1 MSDKKYENA
10 EDMKNSDSTEE
21 FAYVT
26 WANDND
32 KADALMEAGKSLS
45 EFRTVQHSQAGRRT
59 SFKDLDTNVS
69 GRPGLLRSDYD
80 TFRPDEATPRR
91 HAGIIRAA
99 NSAYHRVGLIRN
111 IIDLMGDFATQGIR
125 LVHPNKR
132 IEKFYRNWFKRINGR
147 ERSERFLNNLY
158 RTGNVVVRKQTA
170 KINARNQ
177 KKLFKSFA
185 SPEITIKDLQV
196 PKKQIPWNYI
206 FLDPTTVEVIGGE
219 LASFVGKPR
228 YAIKLPPKLKKI
240 INSPKNNI
248 EKSLVSE
255 LPKELIQAAK
265 IGKPFPL
272 PEDKTLVF
280 HYKKDDWQP
289 WAHPMIYAILD
300 DVMLLEKLKLADVA
314 ALDGAISNIRI
325 FKLGNLDHKI
335 APTPAAASK
344 LANILENHVGG
355 GTTDLVWGP
364 DIELLESKTSVHQF
378 LGQEKYVPTL
388 NSIYEGL
395 GIPPTLTGLSTVGG
409 GFSNN
414 FMSLK
419 TLVERLEY
427 GREVLMSF
435 WEQEILE
442 VQKSMGFRFP
452 AHVEFDKMTLAN
464 EDAEKALLIQLAD
477 RNLISEET
485 LQRRFGDNPD
495 MERVRITRESKGRNS
510 GRIPDKAGPYHDA
523 NTDSALK
530 KIALQTQVVTPSEV
544 GLELNERKDGQES
557 GLELRS
563 KQQNKNQQSGK
574 PGPEE
579 EQKGTPQEGRPKNS
593 KDTQPRKQKQIN
605 PRTKAVLQIQARAA
619 QDEIA
624 NIINPIILDLFG
636 KKNFRSLSSKQSDD
650 AERIRF
656 GVLYNLESFSNI
668 DLDSVQVALS
678 HSIPPEIDRAYSNWI
693 YEFSRESGRTP
704 TVEEC
709 RQIQASI
716 YSEYKN

>member
-1 MSDKKYENA
+1 MSKKKYENA
-10 EDMKNSDSTEE
+10 ENMKSQGDSPEL
-21 FAYVT
+21 AYVT
-26 WANDND
+26 WSNEDE
-32 KADALMEAGKSLS
+32 KHEALIEAGKALS
-45 EFRTVQHSQAGRRT
+45 EFRTIEHSRAGRRN

-69 GRPGLLRSDYD
+69 GRPGLKRSDYD
-80 TFRPDEATPRR
+80 VFRPEEATPGK

-111 IIDLMGDFATQGIR
+111 IIDLMGDFACQGIR

-132 IEKFYRNWFKRINGR
+132 IEKFYRNWFKRIRGK

-158 RTGNVVVRKQTA
+158 RTGNVVIRKQTA
-170 KINARNQ
+170 KINAKNQ

-185 SPEITIKDLQV
+185 APEVTIEDLKV
-196 PKKQIPWNYI
+196 VRKEIPWNYI
-206 FLDPTTVEVIGGE
+206 FLDPSTIDVIGGE
-219 LASFVGKPR
+219 LASFVGSPR
-228 YAIKLPPKLKKI
+228 YAVKLPSKLKRI
-240 INSPKNNI
+240 INSPKNEI
-248 EKSLVSE
+248 EKSLVSQ
-255 LPKELIQAAK
+255 LPKEIVQAAK
-265 IGKPFPL
+265 SGKPYPL
-272 PEDKTLVF
+272 PEDKTKVF

-325 FKLGNLDHKI
+325 FKLGNLEHKI

-388 NSIYEGL
+388 NSIYAGL
-395 GIPPTLTGLSTVGG
+395 GIPPTLTGLSSVGG
-409 GFSNN
+409 GFSSN

-435 WEQEILE
+435 WEQEIIE

-452 AHVEFDKMTLAN
+452 AQVEFDKMTLAN
-464 EDAEKALLIQLAD
+464 DDAEKALLIQLAD

-485 LQRRFGDNPD
+485 LQRKFGDNPE
-495 MERVRITRESKGRNS
+495 MERVRISRETKSRDS

-523 NTDSALK
+523 NGDIGLK

-544 GLELNERKDGQES
+544 GLELEERRDGEES
-557 GLELRS
+557 GLEVRN
-563 KQQNKNQQSGK
+563 KQQDKKQQFGK

-579 EQKGTPQEGRPKNS
+579 GPKGEPQQGRPKNS
-593 KDTQPRKQKQIN
+593 KDTQPRKPKQVN
-605 PRTKAVLQIQARAA
+605 PRTKAVLRVQARSA

-624 NIINPIILDLFG
+624 NLINPIILELF
-636 KKNFRSLSSKQSDD
+636 KKKDFRSLSSKESDE

-656 GVLYNLESFSNI
+656 GVLYNLDSLSNI
-668 DLDSVQVALS
+668 DIDTVQEALS
-678 HSIPPEIDRAYSNWI
+678 KPLSGYIERQYSEWI
-693 YEFSRESGRTP
+693 HQLSKESGKVP
-704 TVEEC
+704 SLEEC

-716 YSEYKN
+716 YSEHKN